1 MQGGEGAGA
10 RRKAFGRYT
19 NCAIVDHLAK
29 NMALEYSS
37 APKTAYCQ
45 SVGINAVDFPVP
57 LEARVDARESSVK
70 RERHTKTA
78 VPATSAETVYMRRR
92 HEGGR
97 GGGRRLH
104 SILGR

>member
-1 MQGGEGAGA
+1 MPA
-10 RRKAFGRYT
+10 RDAK
-19 NCAIVDHLAK
+19 HLVVIPIAHLSTTLRRIWRS
-29 NMALEYSS
+29 NIPVH
-37 APKTAYCQ
+37 PKIAYCQ